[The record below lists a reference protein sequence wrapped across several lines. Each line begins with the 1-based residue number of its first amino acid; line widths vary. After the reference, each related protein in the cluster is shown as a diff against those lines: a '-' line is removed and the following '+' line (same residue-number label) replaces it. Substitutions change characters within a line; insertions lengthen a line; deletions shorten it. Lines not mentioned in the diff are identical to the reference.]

1 MLFDRFSFYSHL
13 FAKGVQWMKCQY
25 RFAYFRFLCC
35 HFLVRL
41 RLKNKKYTC
50 RTYIK
55 RNKRLF
61 LNLWTDCS
69 IWICRNQ
76 SNQCQYIQVN
86 WNKFSHNDIQVL
98 PYTRADKDNECMSIY
113 YRCTEFHIWRRFIAS
128 ERASVSQCV
137 VLPE

>member
-13 FAKGVQWMKCQY
+13 FAKEVQRMNCQLY

-41 RLKNKKYTC
+41 RLKKIY

-86 WNKFSHNDIQVL
+86 WNTFSHNDIQVL

-113 YRCTEFHIWRRFIAS
+113 NRCTEIHIWRRFLAS
-128 ERASVSQCV
+128 ERATVSQCV
-137 VLPE
+137 VIPE

>member
-1 MLFDRFSFYSHL
+1 MLFDRFSSFSHL
-13 FAKGVQWMKCQY
+13 FAKGVQWMKCQLY

-41 RLKNKKYTC
+41 RLKNKKY

-61 LNLWTDCS
+61 LNLWTDCP
-69 IWICRNQ
+69 IRICRNQ
-76 SNQCQYIQVN
+76 SHQCQYIQVN
-86 WNKFSHNDIQVL
+86 WNTVFPQW
-98 PYTRADKDNECMSIY
+98 YTRYTRVDKDNERMSIY
-113 YRCTEFHIWRRFIAS
+113 YSCTEFHIWRCFLAS